1 MPRVDVLPFRACYD
15 CGRNETILAA
25 ALRAGRF
32 LRYGCRHGGCGTC
45 RVLLV
50 EGEVK
55 QAGSSF
61 ALPRTDRADG
71 WILACASAPAGD
83 CVIDVSAGPD
93 GMALTEEE
101 FLAGD
106 AAGTFVTEVAEITR
120 LTRDV
125 RGLRLRLLDPGSI
138 RFTAGQFVTVEV
150 PGTAANRAFSMAS
163 PPSESGSIDLV
174 VRVLPGGAF
183 SAALDERLAPGDRL
197 RVSGPFGQLKVRLS
211 HRPIIMIA
219 GGSGLAPIESMA
231 ADLADRCNTRPVT
244 VFFGVRAAADLF
256 HLERLEAIRG
266 RMPGLEIVPVLS
278 ERGPGW
284 AGETGLVTDAVDR
297 RLPRLSG
304 YDAYLCGPPA
314 MIDAAAELVTRRG
327 VRPRNVYFDAFVPT
341 G

>member
-1 MPRVDVLPFRACYD
+1 M
-15 CGRNETILAA
+15 
-25 ALRAGRF
+25 
-32 LRYGCRHGGCGTC
+32 
-45 RVLLV
+45 LLV
-50 EGEVK
+50 DGEVE

-61 ALPRTDRADG
+61 ALPRADRADG
-71 WILACASAPAGD
+71 WILACASASAGD

-150 PGTAANRAFSMAS
+150 PGTAATRAFSMAS
-163 PPSESGSIDLV
+163 PSESGSIDLV

-197 RVSGPFGQLKVRLS
+197 RVSAFGQLKVRLS

-231 ADLADRCNTRPVT
+231 ADLAAGATP
-244 VFFGVRAAADLF
+244 
-256 HLERLEAIRG
+256 G
-266 RMPGLEIVPVLS
+266 R
-278 ERGPGW
+278 
-284 AGETGLVTDAVDR
+284 
-297 RLPRLSG
+297 
-304 YDAYLCGPPA
+304 
-314 MIDAAAELVTRRG
+314 
-327 VRPRNVYFDAFVPT
+327 
-341 G
+341 

>member
-1 MPRVDVLPFRACYD
+1 MLPFRARYD
-15 CGRNETILAA
+15 CGPDETILAG

-50 EGEVK
+50 DGEVE

-61 ALPRTDRADG
+61 ALPPADRADG

-83 CVIDVSAGPD
+83 CVIDVSA
-93 GMALTEEE
+93 AELTEDE

-106 AAGTFVTEVAEITR
+106 AAATFVTEVAGITR
-120 LTRDV
+120 LTRDI

-150 PGTAANRAFSMAS
+150 PGTAATRAFSMAS
-163 PPSESGSIDLV
+163 PPSESGHIDLV
-174 VRVLPGGAF
+174 IRVLPGGAF
-183 SAALDERLAPGDRL
+183 SAALDQRLTTGDRL

-211 HRPIIMIA
+211 HRPIVMIA

-231 ADLADRCNTRPVT
+231 ADLADRRNTRPVT

-278 ERGPGW
+278 EPGPGW

-314 MIDAAAELVTRRG
+314 MIDAGVELVTRRG

-341 G
+341 N

>member
-1 MPRVDVLPFRACYD
+1 
-15 CGRNETILAA
+15 
-25 ALRAGRF
+25 
-32 LRYGCRHGGCGTC
+32 
-45 RVLLV
+45 
-50 EGEVK
+50 
-55 QAGSSF
+55 
-61 ALPRTDRADG
+61 
-71 WILACASAPAGD
+71 
-83 CVIDVSAGPD
+83 
-93 GMALTEEE
+93 MALTEEE

-125 RGLRLRLLDPGSI
+125 RGLGLRLLDPGSI

-150 PGTAANRAFSMAS
+150 PGTAATRAFSMAS

-183 SAALDERLAPGDRL
+183 FAALDERLAPGDRL

-231 ADLADRCNTRPVT
+231 ADLADRRNTRPVT
-244 VFFGVRAAADLF
+244 VFFGVQTAADLF

-278 ERGPGW
+278 EPGPG
-284 AGETGLVTDAVDR
+284 
-297 RLPRLSG
+297 
-304 YDAYLCGPPA
+304 
-314 MIDAAAELVTRRG
+314 
-327 VRPRNVYFDAFVPT
+327 
-341 G
+341 